1 MFEGCYFSL
10 FNEHLFINKLC
21 LVLFTNI
28 CFCTSEKRRYYN
40 TMSSIAKEFDTR
52 DSKKSKIRLSLK
64 MPSLRSR
71 ASSSPLER
79 SASTGNEFPERSNLK
94 KIKEEDDKGEASSDS
109 DDSYDSEVEMKKYQ
123 QRGGRRRS
131 LSHSNIDDIR
141 SDDESEGDSEET
153 DTTKPRGSSLSSADE
168 NNKRPDSPILPKSCL
183 RLQTRRRSTSMSEVE
198 DILHQVQKMHVKKG
212 VHFSPDTVDPPPREC
227 KYREYCE
234 RKLGLKAVNAPNIKH
249 EMHKQHMVSLM

>member
-1 MFEGCYFSL
+1 
-10 FNEHLFINKLC
+10 
-21 LVLFTNI
+21 
-28 CFCTSEKRRYYN
+28 
-40 TMSSIAKEFDTR
+40 MSSIAKEFDTR

-94 KIKEEDDKGEASSDS
+94 KIKEEDDKGEASSSDS
-109 DDSYDSEVEMKKYQ
+109 DDSYDSEAEMKKYQ

-141 SDDESEGDSEET
+141 SDESESEEET
-153 DTTKPRGSSLSSADE
+153 DTTKPRGSSLSSSNVDE
-168 NNKRPDSPILPKSCL
+168 QKRPDSPVLPRSCL

-198 DILHQVQKMHVKKG
+198 DILHQVQQMHVQQKKG
-212 VHFSPDTVDPPPREC
+212 VHFSPDTVDPPPRQC

-249 EMHKQHMVSLM
+249 EMHKQHMVSLLI